1 MFPAASMFV
10 RVSRRRSVT
19 RLPFVVT
26 ELSTNVRDTEPLSF
40 VVTEVSAVF
49 VDMPFFS
56 AAFAAPQPTSSVSA
70 KASPQASMQ

>member
-1 MFPAASMFV
+1 MTLLAWCAFLYLLIRGIM
-10 RVSRRRSVT
+10 
-19 RLPFVVT
+19 
-26 ELSTNVRDTEPLSF
+26 
-40 VVTEVSAVF
+40 AVGSNQMQG